1 MENMKIK
8 FGFNRG
14 CHPLFGYGVPLFY
27 RMREKLRGRGDFST
41 YPDLEKKQSKRCVHN
56 SPGTRENA
64 ARIDDRY
71 AKKQYHRAFKAN
83 AAAPVPDST
92 VVVPYDS
99 RLVPYGTASV
109 PYDSRPA
116 PYGTASVPYDSRP
129 VSYGTASVPY
139 DSRPAPYGTASVPY
153 DSRPAPYGTASVPY
167 DSRSVP
173 YGTASV
179 PYASR
184 PVPYGAA
191 SVSDNSVL
199 VAGILIPMR
208 YCKNNFNTI

>member
-1 MENMKIK
+1 MKQNSLYIVLYQVY
-8 FGFNRG
+8 FAINGGAMVFSDPFRG
-14 CHPLFGYGVPLFY
+14 
-27 RMREKLRGRGDFST
+27 T
-41 YPDLEKKQSKRCVHN
+41 KRQTWCVHN

-83 AAAPVPDST
+83 ATTPVPDST

-109 PYDSRPA
+109 PYDSRP
-116 PYGTASVPYDSRP
+116 
-129 VSYGTASVPY
+129 VS
-139 DSRPAPYGTASVPY
+139 
-153 DSRPAPYGTASVPY
+153 YGTASVPY

>member
-1 MENMKIK
+1 MEFKKIHIAIEWQK
-8 FGFNRG
+8 INQINLYIVLYLAVCAINGGFT
-14 CHPLFGYGVPLFY
+14 V
-27 RMREKLRGRGDFST
+27 
-41 YPDLEKKQSKRCVHN
+41 YPDPFRGTKRQTRWVHN
-56 SPGTRENA
+56 GPGTRENA

-99 RLVPYGTASV
+99 RPAPYGTAFV

-139 DSRPAPYGTASVPY
+139 DSRPVPYGTASVPY